1 MFSFIRIA
9 TVMVSLHISKTQIST
24 EVQYEQALGLGMSEW
39 NRKRDGCTLTL
50 AETVGTDGEGNM
62 VKRI

>member
-9 TVMVSLHISKTQIST
+9 MVMVSLHISKTQIST

-50 AETVGTDGEGNM
+50 AETVGM
-62 VKRI
+62 A